1 MKPWELRSL
10 NRLETLYKL
19 ELLVYLSTFQ
29 LSWLG
34 ALGSARD
41 ESIQPDHFPDAII
54 HYQDTSVLWPRVHD
68 WKLHK

>member
-10 NRLETLYKL
+10 YRLETLYKL

-34 ALGSARD
+34 ALGLARD
-41 ESIQPDHFPDAII
+41 ESIQPDHFSDQWAEV
-54 HYQDTSVLWPRVHD
+54 QE
-68 WKLHK
+68 